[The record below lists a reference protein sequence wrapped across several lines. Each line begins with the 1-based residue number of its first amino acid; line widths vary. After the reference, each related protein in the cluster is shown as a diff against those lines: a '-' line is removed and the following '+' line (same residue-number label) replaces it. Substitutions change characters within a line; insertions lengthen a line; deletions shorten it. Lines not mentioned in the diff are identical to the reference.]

1 MEKTPYYS
9 YRIGKLAKGCN
20 ECVKGNKS
28 VYFITGLCS
37 SDCFF
42 CPISDEKKNKDV
54 IYINEWP
61 TKKTRDIS
69 REIEL
74 CSSTGVGMTGGDP
87 LLCMDR
93 TVKAIRLL
101 KKKID
106 FHIHLYTPLDHV
118 DRKKL
123 ARLAAAGL
131 DEIRFHPDI
140 DDDRLWE
147 RLELAREFDWD
158 VGIEIPVIPG
168 KLRETKRLLDF
179 IAGKVD
185 FLNLNELEFSDTN
198 YNRILEHG
206 FKAKDDLSYA
216 VKGSDPMAK
225 ALLRYVERK
234 GLKLRV
240 HYCTAKLKDK
250 VQLSG
255 RMKRRSSKASL
266 PFDIVTE
273 DGLLIR
279 GAIYLPELFPGFD
292 YRRDSLMLTEMRS
305 LAG

>member
-216 VKGSDPMAK
+216 VKGSDPMA
-225 ALLRYVERK
+225 
-234 GLKLRV
+234 
-240 HYCTAKLKDK
+240 
-250 VQLSG
+250 
-255 RMKRRSSKASL
+255 
-266 PFDIVTE
+266 
-273 DGLLIR
+273 
-279 GAIYLPELFPGFD
+279 
-292 YRRDSLMLTEMRS
+292 
-305 LAG
+305 